1 MIVSEVSLSTVSS
14 GVTSRSSR
22 EQRKCHAGLLIL
34 DFGKQAEVD
43 RSGCTV
49 YSRKGRL
56 GSIHETA
63 KMRQDRLNCARRQK
77 GGYRMSWEGSPSQSA
92 GQRSSSSETI
102 PVRPHDR
109 ARAAIKI
116 QRAYRAHRAVLIL
129 SNFERR
135 ILEAVGPARDAR
147 TTLSYLRARSAE
159 FAAMRTFM
167 DATPYVSDNAR
178 VKKSLQ
184 NVSETIRCSIERAEK
199 EERERKAGA
208 TVVHA
213 YVSSSSIR
221 SAKKASRS
229 DSMKRANAALS
240 GSGYSSVPASSSTS
254 AAIDG
259 GGIEMSGTKK
269 IVCEAIVTSSTPFHP
284 SVSQNAEC
292 VTELASA
299 NSSVPRR
306 RYSTVS
312 KIPTLIT
319 ISEDLESTS
328 A

>member
-1 MIVSEVSLSTVSS
+1 MIVSEVNLSTVSS
-14 GVTSRSSR
+14 SVTSRSSR
-22 EQRKCHAGLLIL
+22 KQRKYHAGLLML

-49 YSRKGRL
+49 YSRKGCL
-56 GSIHETA
+56 GSIHETT
-63 KMRQDRLNCARRQK
+63 KMRQDRLDCARRQK
-77 GGYRMSWEGSPSQSA
+77 SGYRMPRECSPSQSA

-102 PVRPHDR
+102 PVRLHDQ

-129 SNFERR
+129 NNFERR
-135 ILEAVGPARDAR
+135 ILEASSPSRDAR

-167 DATPYVSDNAR
+167 DATPHVSDNAR
-178 VKKSLQ
+178 VRRSLQ

-199 EERERKAGA
+199 EEGERKAGA

-213 YVSSSSIR
+213 YVPSPSIR
-221 SAKKASRS
+221 SGKKASRS
-229 DSMKRANAALS
+229 DSMKRANAVLS
-240 GSGYSSVPASSSTS
+240 GSGHPSVPASSST
-254 AAIDG
+254 AATIEG
-259 GGIEMSGTKK
+259 GGIEMLGTRK
-269 IVCEAIVTSSTPFHP
+269 VACEAIVTPLAPFCP
-284 SVSQNAEC
+284 SASQNTEF
-292 VTELASA
+292 VTELAATNPTVS
-299 NSSVPRR
+299 RR